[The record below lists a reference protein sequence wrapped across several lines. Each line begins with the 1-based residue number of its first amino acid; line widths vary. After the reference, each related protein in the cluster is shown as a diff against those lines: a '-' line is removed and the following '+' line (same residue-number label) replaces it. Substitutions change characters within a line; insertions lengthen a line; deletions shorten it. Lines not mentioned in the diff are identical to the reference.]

1 MLGEVGQALQASLG
15 AAGPRGIKEATLA
28 AWALERGWC
37 RDLPLDE
44 FLEIEL
50 KSAKLAKAK
59 QFRASARQRALD
71 ELRVEAL
78 CDELDVDD
86 LDGCRAALVAN
97 AARLRPLVAVPPSPP
112 VLETVNSQFFED
124 FRMRREML
132 LKRCDVTI
140 QSFLWGDAA
149 RGREHEIT
157 QAIRAI
163 RAALSAQ
170 PLPLTVA
177 DAAMSNARAHS
188 IADRLAQSNQ
198 PSTASNVKKH
208 LIGAVPQRGGNTHQ
222 VRQDG
227 LPPPPPREHHH
238 QRRGGRGGRGRG
250 KKRNK

>member
-1 MLGEVGQALQASLG
+1 MLGEVGRGLQKYLG
-15 AAGPRGIKEATLA
+15 AEGPRGKMNEATLA

-37 RDLPLDE
+37 RELPLDE
-44 FLEIEL
+44 FLEVEL
-50 KSAKLAKAK
+50 KCAKLARAK
-59 QFRASARQRALD
+59 EFRASARQRALD

-78 CDELDVDD
+78 CDELGVSD
-86 LDGCRAALVAN
+86 LDACRAALAAD
-97 AARLRPLVAVPPSPP
+97 AARLRPLVAVAPSSPA
-112 VLETVNSQFFED
+112 LETVNSQFFED

-149 RGREHEIT
+149 QGREHEIK
-157 QAIRAI
+157 QAVHAI

-177 DAAMSNARAHS
+177 DAVMSNARAHS

-198 PSTASNVKKH
+198 PATASNVKKH
-208 LIGAVPQRGGNTHQ
+208 LIGDVPQRGGNTTQ

-227 LPPPPPREHHH
+227 LPPPPPREHYH
-238 QRRGGRGGRGRG
+238 QRRGRGRG
-250 KKRNK
+250 KKRGK